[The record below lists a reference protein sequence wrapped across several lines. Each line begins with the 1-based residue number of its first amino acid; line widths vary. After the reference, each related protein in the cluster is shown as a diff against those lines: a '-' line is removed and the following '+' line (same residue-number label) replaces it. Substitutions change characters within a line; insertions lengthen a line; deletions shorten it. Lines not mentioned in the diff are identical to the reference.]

1 MTEASSVI
9 ETRGLTKRFGGL
21 TAVDQVDL
29 TVPENEIRAII
40 GPNGAGKSTLFNMV
54 TGFLDP
60 SEGTVL
66 FNGEDIT
73 DLKPHERCQKGMSR
87 SFQIN
92 EIFESLTV
100 HENVRIAAQGKH
112 EKRLDPLRD
121 AASLESV
128 NETVDEVLDRIGLAD
143 EAKVTARNLSY
154 GDQRKL
160 EIGLVLASD
169 PTLLLFDEPTA
180 GVGAEESHEL
190 EALIGEIANDRTV
203 ILIEHDIDMIM
214 NIADKISVLYE
225 GSLIAEG
232 TPDEIASNQ
241 RVQDAY
247 LGGEI

>member
-66 FNGEDIT
+66 FNGENIT

>member
-29 TVPENEIRAII
+29 AVPENEIRAVI

-66 FNGEDIT
+66 FNGENIT